1 VRAFH
6 RGFDIEATQAS
17 NNVITGVDATHP
29 AYAAGMR
36 DGMVLI
42 RRDGGEIGNAELE
55 ITYVVRDG
63 DTERRL
69 SYMPRD
75 SETFTEQRL
84 VLSEFLIDNALGQCL
99 AVIGG
104 T

>member
-1 VRAFH
+1 
-6 RGFDIEATQAS
+6 
-17 NNVITGVDATHP
+17 
-29 AYAAGMR
+29 
-36 DGMVLI
+36 
-42 RRDGGEIGNAELE
+42 
-55 ITYVVRDG
+55 
-63 DTERRL
+63 
-69 SYMPRD
+69 MPRD